1 MYCTFALFCSAAS
14 LGAYNLYAK
23 RASFKDDVLFQQI
36 VTDKPEEAATSP
48 TVIEKH
54 VPIAPD
60 ETEEE
65 LPEEEQRKRDAFKAR
80 RRLLALEG
88 ADGLDLKAVL
98 AHRVSLVDN
107 VEEEDEPNWEDKPRT
122 ENTVNPMGASF
133 ASQSTSF
140 DSCTAYASHEDGA
153 NDAVPW
159 KSSGSAIPSNLVW
172 FPHFGFT
179 FTRSPKIVIS
189 HSFSFTLDSLFPYCI
204 ALTI

>member
-1 MYCTFALFCSAAS
+1 MLIRVVCTGCFHRFRRFSELRVKALKIHYGE
-14 LGAYNLYAK
+14 L
-23 RASFKDDVLFQQI
+23 SFKLSVLSRNTDVSAEYHNSRK
-36 VTDKPEEAATSP
+36 TKYT
-48 TVIEKH
+48 H

-65 LPEEEQRKRDAFKAR
+65 LTEEEQRKRDAFKAR

-107 VEEEDEPNWEDKPRT
+107 VEEEDEPNWEDNPRT

-153 NDAVPW
+153 NGANH
-159 KSSGSAIPSNLVW
+159 I
-172 FPHFGFT
+172 T
-179 FTRSPKIVIS
+179 
-189 HSFSFTLDSLFPYCI
+189 DSMNS
-204 ALTI
+204 

>member
-1 MYCTFALFCSAAS
+1 MACRKGQPAKSILKTDEAGPS

-65 LPEEEQRKRDAFKAR
+65 LTEEEQRKRDAFKAR

-107 VEEEDEPNWEDKPRT
+107 VEEEDEPNWEDNPRT

-153 NDAVPW
+153 NGANH
-159 KSSGSAIPSNLVW
+159 I
-172 FPHFGFT
+172 T
-179 FTRSPKIVIS
+179 
-189 HSFSFTLDSLFPYCI
+189 DSMNS
-204 ALTI
+204 